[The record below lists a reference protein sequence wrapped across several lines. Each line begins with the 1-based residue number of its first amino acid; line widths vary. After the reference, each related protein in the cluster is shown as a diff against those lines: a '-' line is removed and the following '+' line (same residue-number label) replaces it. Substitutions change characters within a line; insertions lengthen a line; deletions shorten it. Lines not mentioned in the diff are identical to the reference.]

1 MRLSIILLM
10 TLLMLTACQNS
21 PVIEPKTSQ
30 YSLKFLTK
38 KQYYMVSG
46 LVDGLLPKI
55 ENVGVKEM
63 NVVQFIDQTIF
74 STKDPVVQE
83 HFSKGADQFELQLK
97 YHFQVAPEHT
107 RIEHY
112 RLLLSLF
119 FSISAQK
126 QQQIFSLQ
134 NLPPEK
140 IPQAEL
146 YNYYLYKFLLTTR
159 ELTLQG
165 NSTYEYVDE
174 KY

>member
-1 MRLSIILLM
+1 M